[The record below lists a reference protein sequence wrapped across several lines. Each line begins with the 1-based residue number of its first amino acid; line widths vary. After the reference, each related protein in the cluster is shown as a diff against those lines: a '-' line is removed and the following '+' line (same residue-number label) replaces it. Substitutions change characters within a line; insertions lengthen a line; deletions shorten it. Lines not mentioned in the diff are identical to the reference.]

1 MITKKEG
8 EDKGLTVFGGSLA
21 ILSTIVGGGVV
32 GLPYSFYHTGI
43 PVGIMMNIL
52 FAIMTLYSCIL
63 YIKAKD
69 LVGNLASFSEI
80 GFILQGR
87 KSVFIISVIVFVGCN

>member
-1 MITKKEG
+1 M
-8 EDKGLTVFGGSLA
+8 FGASLA

-43 PVGIMMNIL
+43 PMGIIL
-52 FAIMTLYSCIL
+52 NLVFTALTLYSCIL

-69 LVGNLASFSEI
+69 LAGNLS
-80 GFILQGR
+80 
-87 KSVFIISVIVFVGCN
+87 